1 MAELTKSERLVI
13 VYQVLVERAQRRET
27 ITYEEMASA
36 IQVSNARLVGRY
48 LDPIAVHLLM
58 AGLPAL
64 TALVVSKA
72 NGKPGEGLIKTP
84 ETSRRRGLGSMTTVG
99 TTSFLPRC
107 WGDGR
112 FKTEVCHVSAHSLA
126 CTATDPSAVDAMRG
140 VNFNG
145 AAPSVLINRGIR
157 GRLRVGPA
165 HKAQPAS
172 LTPHSRL

>member
-84 ETSRRRGLGSMTTVG
+84 ETFKEARARVYDYGWDHELFAPLLG
-99 TTSFLPRC
+99 
-107 WGDGR
+107 
-112 FKTEVCHVSAHSLA
+112 
-126 CTATDPSAVDAMRG
+126 
-140 VNFNG
+140 
-145 AAPSVLINRGIR
+145 
-157 GRLRVGPA
+157 
-165 HKAQPAS
+165 
-172 LTPHSRL
+172 